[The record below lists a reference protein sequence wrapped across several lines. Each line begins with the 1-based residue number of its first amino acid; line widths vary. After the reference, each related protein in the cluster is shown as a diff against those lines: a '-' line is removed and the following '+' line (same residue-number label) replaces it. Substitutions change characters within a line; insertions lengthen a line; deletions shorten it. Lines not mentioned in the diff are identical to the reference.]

1 MQLFV
6 SRAYARGQ
14 ALVSVGDLN
23 VAHTPAD
30 ISHPAFFISQ
40 FVQPGNPGDSGQP
53 GFTPNERRRFDDIL
67 REGTV
72 PHDVFSMIVDCGTPS
87 RHPITFC
94 IRALAGQLV
103 DTFRHFNPLP
113 TYHPTNTTAQHPEH
127 AVNPAAA
134 NYTWRGCEGKNNPMS
149 AKYYKKVRVV

>member
-1 MQLFV
+1 MHVVKLL
-6 SRAYARGQ
+6 
-14 ALVSVGDLN
+14 LVLVISMWHTHLQTSV
-23 VAHTPAD
+23 
-30 ISHPAFFISQ
+30 
-40 FVQPGNPGDSGQP
+40 
-53 GFTPNERRRFDDIL
+53 IL
-67 REGTV
+67 RFSSHNLCSQAIPVTRASRDLPPMNADASTTSCV